1 MKLLE
6 FQAKKILSQNGIQ
19 VPDGSIVENLL
30 DLEDI
35 RFPTILKAQ
44 IPIGGRGKAG
54 AVRVAKDKNEAVQ
67 IANVLFSTTV
77 KGYGVNTLLAENVI
91 KIHKEIYLCCLNDK
105 ESNRPM
111 FIASREGG
119 VDIERLAKK
128 SPEKIIR
135 KSIDPILGIMEFD
148 IRSLA
153 GSLGII
159 CDTHF
164 IAVVNGLWNIMRN
177 QDATMVEIN
186 PLAITDSGMLALD
199 AKIVLDDNAGF
210 RNSAK
215 LSEFKLDQKDRFI
228 KEKNESEKL
237 AEKYDISYVPLD
249 GNIGI
254 IADGAGTGMLTLD
267 LVKDLGG
274 KPANFCE
281 MGGKAAA
288 EAAEQAMEIVL
299 SNPKVESLLISLIG
313 GLTRMDQVAEGIKAY
328 LVKSGCEIPVSVRM
342 CGTKD
347 KEGIQI
353 LSSQGIEAQAELL
366 VTANSAVQ
374 QAGN

>member
-30 DLEDI
+30 DLEGI

-119 VDIERLAKK
+119 VDIEQLAKK

-153 GSLGII
+153 AGLGII

-164 IAVVNGLWNIMRN
+164 IAVVKGLWNIMRN